1 MKTKRYQYLSNSLII
16 CLSIFVFSCS
26 EEVTEHNDNFQAL
39 NLIKDKYDSNI
50 QSIYID
56 PPYNTNASEI
66 IYKNGFKHSSWLS
79 LLDSRFDLTKKLMNK
94 EELAKLL
101 SQPTQ
106 L

>member
-1 MKTKRYQYLSNSLII
+1 MAE
-16 CLSIFVFSCS
+16 CLEKIGDLCAKADGVIMDR
-26 EEVTEHNDNFQAL
+26 VNFQAL

-94 EELAKLL
+94 DSLICVTIDDGYDCYSK
-101 SQPTQ
+101 
-106 L
+106 